1 MKTTK
6 PSVGLLLKVTVLAV
20 FCTGLF
26 LLRASESQTADAKPK
41 LVITPAQVDFKPK
54 TKVTLEGSG
63 FKPKQEL
70 GIEVEMG
77 GSPSDVSYLLK
88 PRPVA
93 DEKGQFKSEW
103 VLDGEIKLLEPK
115 EHKITVVDQDG
126 KVLTT
131 GTLAFKKPEPKAKKE
146 KK

>member
-1 MKTTK
+1 MNSTK
-6 PSVGLLLKVTVLAV
+6 PAARTMVKVTLLAV

-26 LLRASESQTADAKPK
+26 LLRGSAGETADAKPQ
-41 LVITPAQVDFKPK
+41 LVISPAQVDYKPK

-77 GSPSDVSYLLK
+77 GTSSDVSYLMK

-93 DEKGQFKSEW
+93 DEKGTFKSEW
-103 VLDGEIKLLEPK
+103 VLAGEIKLLKPTT
-115 EHKITVVDQDG
+115 HKVAVVDQDG

-131 GTLAFKKPEPKAKKE
+131 GTLDFKKPEPKAAKK
-146 KK
+146 K